1 MLCDHIGFV
10 LIENGV
16 LYGQNPIYWN
26 LALETPVGQRWYLAA
41 NILRYMGRLAFPIVA
56 FLIAE
61 GCLHTKNLRRYIL
74 RLALFAV
81 ISEVPFDLAIKFRMW
96 YPEYQNTMFTLLLGA
111 CAIGCMDRLKKK
123 HVLVQMLTASVFCG
137 AAYFL
142 KCDYGAVGVALIAV
156 MYLFRSDR
164 NAQLM
169 AGALICA
176 AESYT
181 YCGIEALAFLFIRF
195 YNGKRGDM
203 PMKYF
208 FYIAYPAH
216 LILFYLMVYFANR

>member
-81 ISEVPFDLAIKFRMW
+81 ISEVPFDLAI
-96 YPEYQNTMFTLLLGA
+96 
-111 CAIGCMDRLKKK
+111 
-123 HVLVQMLTASVFCG
+123 
-137 AAYFL
+137 
-142 KCDYGAVGVALIAV
+142 
-156 MYLFRSDR
+156 
-164 NAQLM
+164 
-169 AGALICA
+169 
-176 AESYT
+176 
-181 YCGIEALAFLFIRF
+181 
-195 YNGKRGDM
+195 
-203 PMKYF
+203 
-208 FYIAYPAH
+208 
-216 LILFYLMVYFANR
+216 